1 MRLALIA
8 LVSATWAGN
17 KYYQLDTFES
27 GDSATYQ
34 GGFGEYECAGTVF
47 EPDPED
53 YPLTPLYVDVLF
65 GPDSIQETVVI
76 QIYAPQSTNP
86 PMGTRLGE
94 EAFAPTGSRDS
105 FNRLVFEDAEIFLDP
120 WEDGNVLVSLCFE
133 ENHVEY
139 PTIAAD
145 SDGLDFIDNHY
156 IYANFGAGNDWYTT
170 QYVNGVLGGTI
181 GDWVMRLCVET
192 DADGE
197 PCPNGTDI
205 EGDADT
211 DADSDSDTDSDSDSD
226 SDGDFWITSVTP
238 NQAPEGESVD
248 VVILGGGFGDGT
260 DARIG
265 GINLVGMSITDDG
278 TIIGRSPTALSSG
291 FHDVEVVSIDGESDY
306 LTSGF
311 EVTGGCG
318 CASTPSK
325 GALAAGLLA
334 LVGLVGLRRRD

>member
-8 LVSATWAGN
+8 LITASWAGQ
-17 KYYQLDTFES
+17 KYYSLDTFES

-34 GGFGEYECAGTVF
+34 GGFGEYECAAVLF
-47 EPDPED
+47 EPDDDD
-53 YPLTPLYVDVLF
+53 YPLTPLYIDVLF
-65 GPDSIQETVVI
+65 GPDSVQETVVV
-76 QIYAPQSTNP
+76 QIYAPMSTNP
-86 PMGTRLGE
+86 PMGDRIAE

-105 FNRLVFEDAEIFLDP
+105 FNRLVFEEAEMYLDP

-133 ENHVEY
+133 ENHYEY

-145 SDGLDFIDNHY
+145 SDGLDFVNNHY

-170 QYVNGVLGGTI
+170 QYVNGALGGSI

-192 DADGE
+192 DNDDGD
-197 PCPNGTDI
+197 PCPSGT
-205 EGDADT
+205 EVGDADT
-211 DADSDSDTDSDSDSD
+211 DSDADSDTDSDSDSD

-238 NQAPEGESVD
+238 AQAPAGESVD

-265 GINLVGMSITDDG
+265 GINLVGMTIQDDSTIT
-278 TIIGRSPTALSSG
+278 GRSPTALGSG
-291 FHDVEVVSIDGESDY
+291 FHDVEVVHIDGTSDF
-306 LTSGF
+306 LASGF

-318 CASTPSK
+318 CASGPSRTQL
-325 GALAAGLLA
+325 GMGLAALF
-334 LVGLVGLRRRD
+334 GLVLVRRRR